1 MILTVEQWEEMFKP
15 LPNHLDPHA
24 SWTDGEERGL
34 MYETY
39 GNELD
44 YVNTQLNKHVWTW
57 VDTDEGDAILSGKH
71 WVNRI
76 GYFITENPWTE
87 ETEVQVN

>member
-1 MILTVEQWEEMFKP
+1 
-15 LPNHLDPHA
+15 
-24 SWTDGEERGL
+24 

-57 VDTDEGDAILSGKH
+57 VDTEEGDAILSGKH

-76 GYFITENPWTE
+76 GYFITEKPWTE
-87 ETEVQVN
+87 ATEVLVN